1 MNGTEVTEFD
11 LDDRISVFATE
22 FQGKPDLD
30 VEKPNDTLL
39 NINNIA
45 TSTWILIAAGAALAI
60 IMLAI
65 VLFVRKKKRDRL
77 EDELAMNMYQQTP
90 FQDLEEDEEEE
101 IDLSDFNKTNPK
113 RKTIEKLAKERPE
126 DFAKL
131 LRTWMSED

>member
-65 VLFVRKKKRDRL
+65 ILFVRKKKRDRL

-90 FQDLEEDEEEE
+90 FQDLEDEEEE
-101 IDLSDFNKTNPK
+101 IDLSDFNKANPK